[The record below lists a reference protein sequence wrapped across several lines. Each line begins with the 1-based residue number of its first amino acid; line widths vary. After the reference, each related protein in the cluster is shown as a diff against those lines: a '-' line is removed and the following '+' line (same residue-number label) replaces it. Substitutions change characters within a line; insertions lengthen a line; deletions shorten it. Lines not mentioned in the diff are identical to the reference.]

1 MKEAFM
7 GKMVGEIHKECLIKG
22 LMIQRGNLTK
32 HCNQQRKEVHFL
44 MFSWTGIWNFITKL
58 FLTLFA

>member
-1 MKEAFM
+1 MKKAFM

-32 HCNQQRKEVHFL
+32 HCNQQ
-44 MFSWTGIWNFITKL
+44 
-58 FLTLFA
+58 